1 MRHGAK
7 GGSPCPV
14 VPPGERGVPL
24 RRMSGSSGSG
34 EDPPMT
40 DLPPAV
46 VTAMRLIRRLG
57 VEFVRRY
64 HRLEVLPQIE
74 PFPDEPVLIVA
85 NHGFGGIVDLNVF
98 ALLATFDALRLDR
111 PVTLLTHQL
120 AWTLQ
125 VGRFLEPLGARPAS
139 RHAGWEALAAGRH
152 VLVLPGGEVDGSK
165 SWRDRNTIVFAG
177 RMGFAALAMEA
188 GVPILP
194 IVTAG
199 AGESLLVLTAGQGL
213 ARLTRTDR
221 LLRLKALPVSVSL
234 PWGLNIGAVGLLP
247 YLPLPTKLVTAVLPA
262 MRPAPGE
269 SADQLARR
277 VQEVMQARLT
287 ALTAGRRPLLG

>member
-64 HRLEVLPQIE
+64 HRLEVLPHIE

-125 VGRFLEPLGARPAS
+125 VGRFLSRWVPVRRAATPAGKRSRPAATSSCCPAAKLMGPS
-139 RHAGWEALAAGRH
+139 RGGIATPSSSPAAWASPPWRWK
-152 VLVLPGGEVDGSK
+152 PGCRSCR
-165 SWRDRNTIVFAG
+165 S
-177 RMGFAALAMEA
+177 
-188 GVPILP
+188 
-194 IVTAG
+194 
-199 AGESLLVLTAGQGL
+199 
-213 ARLTRTDR
+213 
-221 LLRLKALPVSVSL
+221 
-234 PWGLNIGAVGLLP
+234 
-247 YLPLPTKLVTAVLPA
+247 
-262 MRPAPGE
+262 
-269 SADQLARR
+269 
-277 VQEVMQARLT
+277 
-287 ALTAGRRPLLG
+287 

>member
-1 MRHGAK
+1 MLSPHGSDTDTGSALSRSSRSVRVRRA
-7 GGSPCPV
+7 SPCPAV
-14 VPPGERGVPL
+14 STRSDSPAPAVTIGKIGTPASIAKAAKPMRPAKTMVLRSRHDLDPSSSPPGSTR
-24 RRMSGSSGSG
+24 
-34 EDPPMT
+34 T
-40 DLPPAV
+40 
-46 VTAMRLIRRLG
+46 
-57 VEFVRRY
+57 
-64 HRLEVLPQIE
+64 
-74 PFPDEPVLIVA
+74 
-85 NHGFGGIVDLNVF
+85 
-98 ALLATFDALRLDR
+98 
-111 PVTLLTHQL
+111 
-120 AWTLQ
+120 
-125 VGRFLEPLGARPAS
+125 
-139 RHAGWEALAAGRH
+139 
-152 VLVLPGGEVDGSK
+152 
-165 SWRDRNTIVFAG
+165 WRDRNTIVFAG

-277 VQEVMQARLT
+277 VQEAMQAPGQL
-287 ALTAGRRPLLG
+287 